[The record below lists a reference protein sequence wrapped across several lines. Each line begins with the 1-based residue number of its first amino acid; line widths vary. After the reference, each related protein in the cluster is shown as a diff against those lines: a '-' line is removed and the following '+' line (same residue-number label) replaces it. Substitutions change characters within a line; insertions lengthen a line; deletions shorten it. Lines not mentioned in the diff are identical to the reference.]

1 MNKVGIVDGGNLWS
15 YFDKLFISSG
25 NQLSMVDLSKADPQ
39 NPNSDLRG
47 EILHTIKPGTFVGAT
62 DRLWYYNEK
71 NEMCSLY
78 ENVYEKPEVPASD
91 GTYTLKAVR
100 LGDQITY
107 NWVLD
112 A

>member
-1 MNKVGIVDGGNLWS
+1 M
-15 YFDKLFISSG
+15 
-25 NQLSMVDLSKADPQ
+25 
-39 NPNSDLRG
+39 RG
-47 EILHTIKPGTFVGAT
+47 KILHTTKFNTFVGAT

-78 ENVYEKPEVPASD
+78 ENIYEKPAVPATD

-100 LGDQITY
+100 AGDQITY